1 MTVPSAADIP
11 GWAAG
16 TWAID
21 PTHSE
26 VSFQVRHLGISKV
39 KGTFETFQGT
49 ITTTDTPAETTV
61 EATVEVAS
69 VNTKQ
74 AQRDEHLR
82 TSDFF
87 LAEEHPTFSFRA
99 AGVRAVDGD
108 LVVTGDLTLR
118 GVTKSVDFAVDL
130 GGITVDGYGNKKL
143 GLEAETT
150 INRHDF
156 GVAWNAP
163 TEAGGLTLGDK
174 VKITLDVQAALQ
186 A

>member
-1 MTVPSAADIP
+1 MTNAYDDLT
-11 GWAAG
+11 AG
-16 TWAID
+16 TWTID

-26 VSFQVRHLGISKV
+26 VSFQARHMGISKV
-39 KGTFETFQGT
+39 KGKFETFGGT
-49 ITTTDTPAETTV
+49 ITTAENLADTKV

-69 VNTKQ
+69 VNTNQ

-87 LAEEHPTFSFRA
+87 LAEEFPTFSF
-99 AGVRAVDGD
+99 VSNAVKIDGD
-108 LVVTGDLTLR
+108 DIVVSGDLTLR
-118 GVTKSVDFAVDL
+118 GVTKPVDFAVDF
-130 GGITVDGYGNKKL
+130 GGVTIDGYGNTKL

-156 GVAWNAP
+156 GVSWNAP
-163 TEAGGLTLGDK
+163 TEAGGLTLGDN
-174 VKITLDVQAALQ
+174 VKITLDLQAALQ